1 MSQAAFSALLILLVL
16 LATLYTIYA
25 GNRDLI
31 RARAWGELFRR
42 ALPFLALLVM
52 ASTVLFVRNLQQGW
66 AMLAW
71 FALFGLLIVLSSVLS
86 VPAEERKAGRAF
98 RRGDYAAAADL
109 YRALVEKRPLARN
122 YAFLGAALGA
132 SGRLEESVEASTEA
146 INRDPEYGLAYY
158 NRALVLRQL
167 RKKSRAR
174 KDLERA
180 LEADLPRR
188 FRSAVRRQLEEL
200 R

>member
-1 MSQAAFSALLILLVL
+1 LSQAAFSALLILLVL

>member
-1 MSQAAFSALLILLVL
+1 M
-16 LATLYTIYA
+16 
-25 GNRDLI
+25 
-31 RARAWGELFRR
+31 
-42 ALPFLALLVM
+42 M

-188 FRSAVRRQLEEL
+188 FRSAVRGQLEEL